1 MSSCLCR
8 SIMVCAHAHPARA
21 RPGTSN
27 GSSAHNCMQEATH
40 AQGFHEETKVDL
52 AQLEI
57 FLSIADEKSFSRAA
71 EKMLRTQPALSI
83 AIKRLE
89 EELGETLFDRSS
101 KSGTMTEAGK
111 ILYSYAQ
118 KMINLRDEAKD
129 SISELRG
136 MFRGRLTIGANEST
150 SLYVLPSLLLEYR
163 KRHPQIKIEVSRNVS
178 EKIPL
183 EVVERNLDFGF
194 LSYDPMNPA
203 LQSIEVHRD
212 ELTLVVPPGHQFVGR
227 KQVTVKELGEEQF
240 VAHNVKTPSRSRIFD
255 LFAQHRTPLN
265 ICIELATLET
275 IKEFVRRN
283 AGIAI
288 LPKLS
293 VQGDIESGRLI
304 EVPVKG
310 MKIEKILRLI
320 YRRETSLSHAAK
332 SFLDLVK
339 SWK

>member
-1 MSSCLCR
+1 
-8 SIMVCAHAHPARA
+8 
-21 RPGTSN
+21 
-27 GSSAHNCMQEATH
+27 
-40 AQGFHEETKVDL
+40 VDL

-57 FLSIADEKSFSRAA
+57 FLRIADEKSFSRAA

-89 EELGETLFDRSS
+89 EDLGETLFDRSS
-101 KSGTMTEAGK
+101 KSGTLTEAGR
-111 ILYSYAQ
+111 
-118 KMINLRDEAKD
+118 MINLRDEAREA
-129 SISELRG
+129 IGELRG

-150 SLYVLPSLLLEYR
+150 SFYVLPALLLEYR
-163 KRHPQIKIEVSRNVS
+163 KRHPQIKIEVFRNIS

-203 LQSIEVHRD
+203 LQSLEVHRD
-212 ELTLVVPPGHQFVGR
+212 ELVLVVPPEHRLAGR
-227 KQVTVKELGEEQF
+227 KQVAVKELGEEQF
-240 VAHNVKTPSRSRIFD
+240 VAHNVKTPSRARIFE
-255 LFAQHRTPLN
+255 LFAQNHTPLN
-265 ICIELATLET
+265 ICIELSTLET
-275 IKEFVRRN
+275 IKDFVMRE

-288 LPKLS
+288 LPRLV
-293 VQGDIESGRLI
+293 VQGEIESGKLI

-320 YRRETSLSHAAK
+320 YRRESSLSHAAK

-339 SWK
+339 SGRGEDDPDES

>member
-1 MSSCLCR
+1 M
-8 SIMVCAHAHPARA
+8 
-21 RPGTSN
+21 
-27 GSSAHNCMQEATH
+27 
-40 AQGFHEETKVDL
+40 DL

-57 FLSIADEKSFSRAA
+57 FLAIADEKSFSRAA

-101 KSGTMTEAGK
+101 KSGTLTEAGK

-118 KMINLRDEAKD
+118 KMINLRDEARE

-136 MFRGRLTIGANEST
+136 MFRGRLSIGANEST
-150 SLYVLPSLLLEYR
+150 SLYVLPELLLEYR
-163 KRHPQIKIEVSRNVS
+163 RRHPQIKIEVFRNVS

-203 LQSIEVHRD
+203 LQSIEIHRD
-212 ELTLVVPPGHQFVGR
+212 ELVLVVPPKHRLAGR
-227 KQVTVKELGEEQF
+227 KQTSVKDLAEEQF
-240 VAHNVKTPSRSRIFD
+240 VAHNVKTPSRTRIFE
-255 LFAQHRTPLN
+255 LFAQNRTPLN

-275 IKEFVRRN
+275 IKDFVRQN
-283 AGIAI
+283 VGIAI
-288 LPKLS
+288 LPRLA
-293 VQGDIESGRLI
+293 VQEEIESDKLV

-320 YRRETSLSHAAK
+320 YRRESSLSHAAK

-339 SWK
+339 SQR

>member
-1 MSSCLCR
+1 LD
-8 SIMVCAHAHPARA
+8 I
-21 RPGTSN
+21 
-27 GSSAHNCMQEATH
+27 
-40 AQGFHEETKVDL
+40 

-57 FLSIADEKSFSRAA
+57 FLCIAEEKSFSRAA

-89 EELGETLFDRSS
+89 EELGEQLFDRSS

-118 KMINLRDEAKD
+118 KMINLRDEA
-129 SISELRG
+129 IEAIGELRG

-163 KRHPQIKIEVSRNVS
+163 KRHPQIKIEVFRNVS

-183 EVVERNLDFGF
+183 EVLERNLDFGF
-194 LSYDPMNPA
+194 LSYDPMNPM
-203 LQSIEVHRD
+203 LQSVEVHRD
-212 ELTLVVPPGHQFVGR
+212 ELVLVVPPKHHLAKR
-227 KQVTVKELGEEQF
+227 RQVTVKDLGQEQF
-240 VAHNVKTPSRSRIFD
+240 VAHNVKTPSRTRIFE
-255 LFAQHRTPLN
+255 LFAQNRTPLN

-275 IKEFVRRN
+275 IKDFVAQN

-288 LPKLS
+288 LPRLAVQDDLNSGKL
-293 VQGDIESGRLI
+293 V
-304 EVPVKG
+304 EVGVKG
-310 MKIEKILRLI
+310 MKIEKILRLV
-320 YRRETSLSHAAK
+320 YRRESSLSHAAK

-339 SWK
+339 NGRNAGGIGKA